1 MAKFKTGINQM
12 RRKGRE
18 NKRAEEKMRVE
29 ASSEVSTPQ
38 KSSPHWDPLN
48 VKGD

>member
-1 MAKFKTGINQM
+1 MSKFKTGINQM

-18 NKRAEEKMRVE
+18 NKRAEKKMRVE
-29 ASSEVSTPQ
+29 TSSEAPNPP
-38 KSSPHWDPLN
+38 KSSPHWDPLK